1 MSANRIRFMMSNVCQ
16 TCHIPPRCTLG
27 ASITFGSI
35 QDTYR
40 QEPSFSRHYYYLVD
54 PDKKPYTRIP
64 LELTATPKHC
74 ISNSKTC
81 PTGNVFTEDRA
92 LFAEFNPASPFTGSL
107 LYTNKISGF
116 SLEEHN
122 PVVILERLI
131 TRDNTETDP
140 RYRQHYTMRLSECDG
155 KPFLSLPRAMQI
167 GAAAILPVTHGLPV
181 LFAEGARALADARFH
196 LILNRELIAKVS
208 IGLESEINEKSTKDR
223 KIEQIRNNAKAG
235 KRPTANGWTK
245 RTDKYQIKKSL
256 TIEGD
261 ILSVIGSDRIGHNKE
276 LKQVFTKDKNKLSLL
291 DYMDTGFNTINKALR
306 KGKDEGLFPL
316 VSAEFL
322 YPKLEIEGSIKTD
335 MSAENRVINRGEVI
349 VGFAPFFGFKIT
361 LDLLTALTR
370 FLGPYGHVVNT
381 ARTVAA
387 TKEEAV
393 KAGEDGAYVILKLEL
408 TFSFGI
414 HGFYEFK
421 TDDNGRFSSADREV
435 EIHGEITGDAHI
447 EAGVNIFGVSGFF
460 RVGAEFKTTLKMGF
474 DRDEGDDLTAVVYH
488 EGVKAK
494 VYVKVSKS
502 GSSPSKKGGGD
513 EDSATDGK
521 YEEWVIY
528 EELPKDKSD
537 WKFKLG

>member
-40 QEPSFSRHYYYLVD
+40 QEPSFSQHYYYLVD

-131 TRDNTETDP
+131 TRDNTEADP

-155 KPFLSLPRAMQI
+155 KPFLTLPRAMQI
-167 GAAAILPVTHGLPV
+167 GAAAILPVTRGLPA

-223 KIEQIRNNAKAG
+223 KKEQIRNNAKAG

-245 RTDKYQIKKSL
+245 RTDKYQIKRSL
-256 TIEGD
+256 TIEGEVT
-261 ILSVIGSDRIGHNKE
+261 SVIGSDRIGHNKE

-291 DYMDTGFNTINKALR
+291 DYVDNGFNTINKALQ
-306 KGKDEGLFPL
+306 KGKNNQTFPL
-316 VSAEFL
+316 VSAELLF
-322 YPKLEIEGSIKTD
+322 PKLEIEGSIKTD

-361 LDLLTALTR
+361 LDLITALTR
-370 FLGPYGHVVNT
+370 FLKKYGAIITVIRT
-381 ARTVAA
+381 AAA

-393 KAGEDGAYVILKLEL
+393 KNGENGVYAVSKVDL

-421 TDDNGRFSSADREV
+421 TDDNGWFSSAGREV
-435 EIHGEITGDAHI
+435 EIHGEITGDAHV
-447 EAGVNIFGVSGFF
+447 EAGVNVFGVGGFF
-460 RVGAEFKTTLKMGF
+460 RVGANFETTLKMGF
-474 DRDEGDDLTAVVYH
+474 DRDEGDDLTAVIYH
-488 EGVKAK
+488 DGVKAQ
-494 VYVKVSKS
+494 VYVKTSKGEDNS
-502 GSSPSKKGGGD
+502 DSEVQKPSMTSEQGNFK
-513 EDSATDGK
+513 
-521 YEEWVIY
+521 EWVIY